1 MTFIFAF
8 LVYSRLVGVTYTYY
22 YMMRHFFYIVS
33 CLFISGLIWSCAEKK
48 QEAQG
53 KVVLEV
59 GGQYLYEDEL
69 QKILPPNVSDSDSI
83 DITQSYIRKWVVGV
97 LMYQNAKRNIT
108 NQAEIDELVESYRK
122 SLTIHQYQQKLIE
135 QRLPKEPADEDL
147 QAFYKEYSDQL
158 VLNECV
164 LQGLLLVV
172 PKSAPQLANVRSWV
186 QAGNT
191 KALESIEKYS
201 VRNAISYDYFGDRWV
216 PFADVL
222 KKMPLQ
228 VTDPTGF
235 LSSRRFVECSDST
248 QHYFLRISAFRRP
261 GQTEPYEMAKN
272 RISAILINKQKADFM
287 TKFEDEL
294 YNDAVKDKSIRFYK
308 Q

>member
-1 MTFIFAF
+1 MTK
-8 LVYSRLVGVTYTYY
+8 
-22 YMMRHFFYIVS
+22 
-33 CLFISGLIWSCAEKK
+33 EP
-48 QEAQG
+48 
-53 KVVLEV
+53 
-59 GGQYLYEDEL
+59 EDE
-69 QKILPPNVSDSDSI
+69 
-83 DITQSYIRKWVVGV
+83 
-97 LMYQNAKRNIT
+97 
-108 NQAEIDELVESYRK
+108 E
-122 SLTIHQYQQKLIE
+122 
-135 QRLPKEPADEDL
+135 L

-191 KALESIEKYS
+191 KALENIEKYS
-201 VRNAISYDYFGDRWV
+201 IRNAISYDYFGDRWV

-228 VTDPTGF
+228 VRDPACF
-235 LSSRRFVECSDST
+235 LSSRRFVECADST
-248 QHYFLRISAFRRP
+248 QHYFLKISSFRKP

-294 YNDAVKDKSIRFYK
+294 YNDAIKDKSIRFYK
-308 Q
+308 K

>member
-1 MTFIFAF
+1 MKQYIYILSLLLMVAF
-8 LVYSRLVGVTYTYY
+8 S
-22 YMMRHFFYIVS
+22 FS
-33 CLFISGLIWSCAEKK
+33 CSQKK
-48 QEAQG
+48 EEA
-53 KVVLEV
+53 KAKAVLEV

-83 DITQSYIRKWVVGV
+83 DITQNYIRKWVVGV

-108 NQAEIDELVESYRK
+108 NQAEIDELVENYRK

-135 QRLPKEPADEDL
+135 QRLPKEPSDEDL

-186 QAGNT
+186 QSGNT
-191 KALESIEKYS
+191 KALENIEKYS

-216 PFADVL
+216 SFADVL
-222 KKMPLQ
+222 RKMPLQ
-228 VTDPTGF
+228 VADPGSF
-235 LSSRRFVECSDST
+235 LASRRLVECSDSA
-248 QHYFLRISAFRRP
+248 QQYLLRISAFRRP

-272 RISAILINKQKADFM
+272 RISAILMNKQKADFM
-287 TKFEDEL
+287 SKFEDEL
-294 YNDAVKDKSIRFYK
+294 YNDAIKDKSIRFYK
-308 Q
+308 K